1 MRHGGKIIIKNNSM
15 SGWVGV
21 SPIPASPSFAHRA
34 GNKTSCKTVQSVC
47 ADLGSLPPPAK
58 EPLLLQVVSRETE
71 QSDEAEEAGS
81 ADFVRGTPERAR

>member
-1 MRHGGKIIIKNNSM
+1 M
-15 SGWVGV
+15 SGRVCRPYPHPHH
-21 SPIPASPSFAHRA
+21 SLIARATKQPARPSR
-34 GNKTSCKTVQSVC
+34 VYVRIW
-47 ADLGSLPPPAK
+47 